1 MTPAP
6 EKGQPSGNLSNPAF
20 AGFGKDLP
28 ELPQKLPEPDGG
40 VG

>member
-6 EKGQPSGNLSNPAF
+6 EKGQPAGNLSNLAS

-28 ELPQKLPEPDGG
+28 ELPQKAP
-40 VG
+40 